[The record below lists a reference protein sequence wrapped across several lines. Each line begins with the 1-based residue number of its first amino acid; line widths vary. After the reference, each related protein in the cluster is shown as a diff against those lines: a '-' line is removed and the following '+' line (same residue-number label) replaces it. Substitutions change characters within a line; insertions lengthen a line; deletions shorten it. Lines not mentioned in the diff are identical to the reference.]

1 MRAADLDGVRQIEET
16 LGDHHAVSMAK
27 AMSCDPVFGADQDKD
42 LGQVFVAIQA
52 DAKMATENAES
63 ATANAWVLRMALSET
78 EDASATGHAY
88 YFWLAL
94 DEHGHDLHV
103 ALSCGT
109 RKMVFA
115 IVI

>member
-1 MRAADLDGVRQIEET
+1 MEEI
-16 LGDHHAVSMAK
+16 LWDHHGISMAK
-27 AMSCDPVFGADQDKD
+27 AMSCDPVFGADQD
-42 LGQVFVAIQA
+42 LGQVFEAIQA
-52 DAKMATENAES
+52 DAKLATENAES
-63 ATANAWVLRMALSET
+63 ATANAWVLCMALSET

-88 YFWLAL
+88 DFWLAL
-94 DEHGHDLHV
+94 DEHGHDLHM